1 MKLDVF
7 CETQRPAPI
16 APDHEQR
23 VFRETLDQA
32 VFADKAGFDCWW
44 AVEHHGALEFSW
56 SSAPEM
62 LLAWIATRTSRMHLG
77 HAGVLA
83 PFNINH
89 PIRAAERLAL
99 LDHISGGRA
108 ELGLARTGA
117 GEWDTFQV
125 NPDTSRQQLIE
136 AMRMIP
142 KMWTQDE
149 FSWDSPL
156 LKIPKRNIIPKPLQK
171 PHPRLWQT
179 CSSPESFR
187 LAGRL
192 GVGAL
197 GTTLL
202 TELGP
207 MATLLGEY
215 RTGLGEIEEPAGQR
229 PNREAGVFTFV
240 HVAESEKQAVAS
252 GAALGA
258 LWYVAAAPRVFH
270 AAPEIWYSQI
280 RGNFLPNDPAAQ
292 RSLALGGARATEIPL
307 EQDHPVVRVLR
318 RFAAGERVSNEEAFE
333 TLRPV
338 PSVIVGDVATCRKKM
353 QAYREIG
360 ATRLMCMFQYANI
373 AHEHVIAAMGTAAKH
388 LIPAF
393 AE

>member
-7 CETQRPAPI
+7 CETQKAAPI
-16 APDHEQR
+16 TPDHEQR
-23 VFRETLDQA
+23 VYAETLAQA
-32 VFADKAGFDCWW
+32 ESADALGFDTWW
-44 AVEHHGALEFSW
+44 TVEHHGALEFSW
-56 SSAPEM
+56 SSAPEVQ
-62 LLAWIATRTSRMHLG
+62 LAWIATRTKRIHLG

-83 PFNINH
+83 PFKINH
-89 PIRAAERLAL
+89 PIRVAERLAL

-125 NPDTSRQQLIE
+125 DPDTSRQQLVE

-192 GVGAL
+192 GVGSL

-207 MATLLGEY
+207 MAALLKEY
-215 RTGLGEIEEPAGQR
+215 RDGLGEIEEPAGQFV
-229 PNREAGVFTFV
+229 NREAGVFTFV
-240 HVAESEKQAVAS
+240 HAAESTKQAIAS

-258 LWYVAAAPRVFH
+258 IWYVAAAPRVFH
-270 AAPEIWYSQI
+270 ATPEIWYSQI

-292 RSLALGGARATEIPL
+292 RSLALGGGVTTEIPI
-307 EQDHPVVRVLR
+307 EKDHPVVQVLR
-318 RFAAGERVSNEEAFE
+318 RFAAGERISNEEAYE
-333 TLRPV
+333 VLLPV
-338 PSVIVGDVATCRKKM
+338 PSVIIGDVATCKRKM
-353 QAYREIG
+353 EAYRDIG
-360 ATRLMCMFQYANI
+360 ATRLLCMFQYADL
-373 AHEHVIAAMGTAAKH
+373 AHEDVLAAMGTVAKH

-393 AE
+393 AD

>member
-7 CETQRPAPI
+7 CETQRAKPFT
-16 APDHEQR
+16 PDHESR

-32 VFADKAGFDCWW
+32 VCADKAGFDCWW
-44 AVEHHGALEFSW
+44 SVEHHGALEFSW
-56 SSAPEM
+56 SAAPEM
-62 LLAWIATRTSRMHLG
+62 LLAWIATRTSRIHLG

-83 PFNINH
+83 PFKINH
-89 PIRAAERLAL
+89 PIRVAERLAL

-125 NPDTSRQQLIE
+125 DPETSRQQLVE

-156 LKIPKRNIIPKPLQK
+156 LRVPKRNIIPKPLQK

-202 TELGP
+202 TELAP
-207 MATLLGEY
+207 MAALLKEH
-215 RTGLGEIEEPAGQR
+215 RDGLGEIETPAGQFV
-229 PNREAGVFTFV
+229 NREAGVFTFV
-240 HVAESEKQAVAS
+240 HAAESTKQAIAS

-258 LWYVAAAPRVFH
+258 IWYVAAAPRVFH
-270 AAPEIWYSQI
+270 ATPEIWYSQI

-292 RSLALGGARATEIPL
+292 RSLALGGGVTTEIPV
-307 EQDHPVVRVLR
+307 ERDHPVVQVLR
-318 RFAAGERVSNEEAFE
+318 RFAAGERISNEEAHE
-333 TLRPV
+333 TLRAV
-338 PSVIVGDVATCRKKM
+338 PSVIVGDIASCKKKM
-353 QAYREIG
+353 EAYREIG
-360 ATRLMCMFQYANI
+360 ATRMMCMFQYANVR
-373 AHEHVIAAMGTAAKH
+373 HEDVLAAMGTAAKH

-393 AE
+393 AD

>member
-7 CETQRPAPI
+7 CEAQRAKPFT
-16 APDHEQR
+16 PDHEAR

-32 VFADKAGFDCWW
+32 VFADRAGFDCWW
-44 AVEHHGALEFSW
+44 AVEHHGAVEFSW

-62 LLAWIATRTSRMHLG
+62 LLAWIATRTARIHLG

-83 PFNINH
+83 PAKINH
-89 PIRAAERLAL
+89 PIRVAERIAM

-125 NPDTSRQQLIE
+125 DPETSRQQLVE

-149 FSWDSPL
+149 FSWESPL
-156 LKIPKRNIIPKPLQK
+156 LKVPPRNIIPKPLQK

-187 LAGRL
+187 LAGKL

-202 TELGP
+202 TELEP
-207 MATLLGEY
+207 MAALLREY
-215 RTGLGEIEEPAGQR
+215 RAGLEEIEEPAGKFV
-229 PNREAGVFTFV
+229 NREAGVFTFV
-240 HVAESEKQAVAS
+240 HVAESEKAAVDS

-258 LWYVAAAPRVFH
+258 IWYVAAAPRVFH
-270 AAPEIWYSQI
+270 ATPEIWYSQI
-280 RGNFLPNDPAAQ
+280 RGNFLPNDPSAQ
-292 RSLALGGARATEIPL
+292 RSLALGGAVATEIPL
-307 EQDHPVVRVLR
+307 EKDHPVVQLLR
-318 RFAAGERVSNEEAFE
+318 RYAAGETISKAEAHE
-333 TLRPV
+333 TLRAV
-338 PSVIVGDVATCRKKM
+338 PSVIVGDVASCKKKM
-353 QAYREIG
+353 EAYRDIG
-360 ATRLMCMFQYANI
+360 ATRMMCMFQYADLP
-373 AHEHVIAAMGTAAKH
+373 HETVISGMNTTAKH

-393 AE
+393 AG

>member
-7 CETQRPAPI
+7 CETQKAAPFL
-16 APDHEQR
+16 PDHEQR
-23 VFRETLDQA
+23 VYAETLAQA
-32 VFADKAGFDCWW
+32 ERADALGFDTWW
-44 AVEHHGALEFSW
+44 SVEHHGALEFSW
-56 SSAPEM
+56 SSAPEVQ
-62 LLAWIATRTSRMHLG
+62 LAWIATRTKRIHLG

-83 PFNINH
+83 PFKINH
-89 PIRAAERLAL
+89 PLRVAERLAL

-125 NPDTSRQQLIE
+125 DPNTSRQQLVE

-142 KMWTQDE
+142 KMWTQQE
-149 FSWDSPL
+149 FSWDSEL
-156 LKIPKRNIIPKPLQK
+156 LRIPPRNVIPKPLQK

-192 GVGAL
+192 GVGSL

-207 MATLLGEY
+207 MAALLKEH
-215 RTGLGEIEEPAGQR
+215 RDGLGEIEEPAGHFV
-229 PNREAGVFTFV
+229 NREAGVFTFV
-240 HVAESEKQAVAS
+240 HVAETTKQAIAS

-258 LWYVAAAPRVFH
+258 IWYVAAAPRVFH
-270 AAPEIWYSQI
+270 ATPEIWYSQI

-292 RSLALGGARATEIPL
+292 RSLALGGGVTTEIPI
-307 EQDHPVVRVLR
+307 EKDHPVVQVLR
-318 RFAAGERVSNEEAFE
+318 RFAAGERISNEEAYE
-333 TLRPV
+333 VLLPV
-338 PSVIVGDVATCRKKM
+338 PSVIIGDVATCKRKM
-353 QAYREIG
+353 EAYRDIG
-360 ATRLMCMFQYANI
+360 ATRLLCMFQYADL
-373 AHEHVIAAMGTAAKH
+373 AHEHVLAAMSTTAKH

-393 AE
+393 A

>member
-16 APDHEQR
+16 RADHEQR
-23 VFRETLDQA
+23 VFRDTLA
-32 VFADKAGFDCWW
+32 EAELADKAGFDCWW

-56 SSAPEM
+56 SAAPEM
-62 LLAWIATRTSRMHLG
+62 LLAWIATRTRRMHLG

-83 PFNINH
+83 PFKINH
-89 PIRAAERLAL
+89 PLRAAERLAM

-125 NPDTSRQQLIE
+125 DPETSRQQLVE

-156 LKIPKRNIIPKPLQK
+156 LKIPPRNVIPKPLQK

-207 MATLLGEY
+207 MEALLKEY
-215 RTGLGEIEEPAGQR
+215 RTGLGEIEEPAGKFV
-229 PNREAGVFTFV
+229 NREAGVFTFV
-240 HVAESEKQAVAS
+240 HVAESEKAAVAA

-258 LWYVAAAPRVFH
+258 IWYVAAAPRVFH
-270 AAPEIWYSQI
+270 ATPEIWYSQI

-292 RSLALGGARATEIPL
+292 RSLALGGGVTTDIPL
-307 EQDHPVVRVLR
+307 ERDHPVVQLLR
-318 RFAAGERVSNEEAFE
+318 RFAAGERISNEEAHE

-338 PSVIVGDVATCRKKM
+338 PSVIVGDVATCKRKM
-353 QAYREIG
+353 EAYREIG
-360 ATRLMCMFQYANI
+360 ATRMMCMFQYAHV
-373 AHEHVIAAMGTAAKH
+373 AHADVLAAMGTAAKH

-393 AE
+393 ED

>member
-7 CETQRPAPI
+7 CETQKAAPFL
-16 APDHEQR
+16 PDHEQR
-23 VFRETLDQA
+23 VYAETLAQA
-32 VFADKAGFDCWW
+32 ERADALGFDTWW
-44 AVEHHGALEFSW
+44 SVEHHGALEFSW
-56 SSAPEM
+56 SSAPEVQ
-62 LLAWIATRTSRMHLG
+62 LAWIATRTKRIHLG

-83 PFNINH
+83 PFKINH
-89 PIRAAERLAL
+89 PMRVAERLAL

-125 NPDTSRQQLIE
+125 DPNTSRQQLVE

-142 KMWTQDE
+142 KMWTQRE
-149 FSWDSPL
+149 FSWDSEL
-156 LKIPKRNIIPKPLQK
+156 LKIPPRAVIPKPLQK

-207 MATLLGEY
+207 MATLLEEY
-215 RTGLGEIEEPAGQR
+215 RAGLGEIEEPAGHFV
-229 PNREAGVFTFV
+229 NREAGVFTFV
-240 HVAESEKQAVAS
+240 HAAESTKQAIAS

-258 LWYVAAAPRVFH
+258 IWYVAAAPRVFH
-270 AAPEIWYSQI
+270 ATPEIWYSQI

-292 RSLALGGARATEIPL
+292 RSLALGGGVTTEIPI
-307 EQDHPVVRVLR
+307 EKDHPVVQVLR
-318 RFAAGERVSNEEAFE
+318 RFAAGERISNEEAYE
-333 TLRPV
+333 VLLPV
-338 PSVIVGDVATCRKKM
+338 PSVIIGDVATCKRKM
-353 QAYREIG
+353 EAYREIG
-360 ATRLMCMFQYANI
+360 ATRLLCMFQYADL
-373 AHEHVIAAMGTAAKH
+373 AHEHVLAAMETTAKH

-393 AE
+393 A

>member
-7 CETQRPAPI
+7 CETQRPGPI
-16 APDHEQR
+16 TADHEQR
-23 VFRETLDQA
+23 VFRDTLA
-32 VFADKAGFDCWW
+32 EAEFADKAGFDCWW

-56 SSAPEM
+56 SAAPEM
-62 LLAWIATRTSRMHLG
+62 LLAWIATRTKRMRLG

-83 PFNINH
+83 PFKINH
-89 PIRAAERLAL
+89 PLRAAERLAM

-125 NPDTSRQQLIE
+125 DPETSRQQLVE

-142 KMWTQDE
+142 KMWTQDS

-156 LKIPKRNIIPKPLQK
+156 LKIPVRNVIPKPLQK

-207 MATLLGEY
+207 MAALLGEY
-215 RTGLGEIEEPAGQR
+215 RAGLGEIEEAAGHFV
-229 PNREAGVFTFV
+229 NREAGVFTFV

-258 LWYVAAAPRVFH
+258 IWYVAAAPRVFH

-292 RSLALGGARATEIPL
+292 RSLALGGGQATDIPI
-307 EQDHPVVRVLR
+307 EQDHPVVRLLR
-318 RFAAGERVSNEEAFE
+318 RFAAGERISNEEAHE

-338 PSVIVGDVATCRKKM
+338 PSVIVGDVETCRKKM

-360 ATRLMCMFQYANI
+360 ATRLMCMFQYANV
-373 AHEHVIAAMGTAAKH
+373 AHEDVIAAMGTAARH
-388 LIPAF
+388 LIPTF
-393 AE
+393 AS

>member
-7 CETQRPAPI
+7 CETQKPAPF
-16 APDHEQR
+16 APDHESR

-62 LLAWIATRTSRMHLG
+62 LLAWIATRTSRIHLG

-83 PFNINH
+83 PFKINH

-125 NPDTSRQQLIE
+125 DPETSRQQLVE

-202 TELGP
+202 TELDP
-207 MATLLGEY
+207 MAALLREY
-215 RTGLGEIEEPAGQR
+215 RAGLDEIEEPAGKFV
-229 PNREAGVFTFV
+229 NREAGVFTFV
-240 HVAESEKQAVAS
+240 HAAESEKEAVAS

-258 LWYVAAAPRVFH
+258 IWYVAAAPRVFH
-270 AAPEIWYSQI
+270 ATPEIWYSQI
-280 RGNFLPNDPAAQ
+280 RGSFLPNDPAAQ
-292 RSLALGGARATEIPL
+292 RSLALGGGVNTEIPL
-307 EQDHPVVRVLR
+307 EQDHPVVRLLR
-318 RFAAGERVSNEEAFE
+318 RFAAGESISNEEAHE
-333 TLRPV
+333 TLRAV
-338 PSVIVGDVATCRKKM
+338 PSVIVGDVATCKKKM
-353 QAYREIG
+353 QAYRDIG
-360 ATRLMCMFQYANI
+360 ATRMMCMFQYAGLS
-373 AHEHVIAAMGTAAKH
+373 HEAVVSAMGTAAKH

-393 AE
+393 AD

>member
-7 CETQRPAPI
+7 CETQKAAPI
-16 APDHEQR
+16 TPDHEQR
-23 VFRETLDQA
+23 VYAETLAQA
-32 VFADKAGFDCWW
+32 EHADALGFDTWW
-44 AVEHHGALEFSW
+44 SVEHHGALEFSW
-56 SSAPEM
+56 SSAPEV
-62 LLAWIATRTSRMHLG
+62 LLAWIATRTKRIHLG

-83 PFNINH
+83 PFKINH
-89 PIRAAERLAL
+89 PLRVAERLAL

-125 NPDTSRQQLIE
+125 DPNTSRQQLVE

-142 KMWTQDE
+142 KMWTQQE
-149 FSWDSPL
+149 FSWNSEL
-156 LKIPKRNIIPKPLQK
+156 LKIPPRNVIPKPLQQ

-192 GVGAL
+192 GVGSL

-207 MATLLGEY
+207 MAALLKEH
-215 RTGLGEIEEPAGQR
+215 RDGLGEIEEPAGHFV
-229 PNREAGVFTFV
+229 NREAGVFTFV
-240 HVAESEKQAVAS
+240 HAAETTKQAIAS

-258 LWYVAAAPRVFH
+258 IWYVAAAPRVFH
-270 AAPEIWYSQI
+270 ATPEIWYSQI

-292 RSLALGGARATEIPL
+292 RSLALGGGVATEIPI
-307 EQDHPVVRVLR
+307 EKDHPVVQVLR
-318 RFAAGERVSNEEAFE
+318 RYAAGERISNEEAYE
-333 TLRPV
+333 VLLPV
-338 PSVIVGDVATCRKKM
+338 PSVIIGDVATCKRKM
-353 QAYREIG
+353 EAYREIG
-360 ATRLMCMFQYANI
+360 ATRLLCMFQYADI
-373 AHEHVIAAMGTAAKH
+373 AHEHVLAGMATTAKH

-393 AE
+393 AD

>member
-7 CETQRPAPI
+7 CETQRAKPFT
-16 APDHEQR
+16 PDHESR

-62 LLAWIATRTSRMHLG
+62 LLAWIATRTSRIHLG

-83 PFNINH
+83 PAKINH
-89 PIRAAERLAL
+89 PIRAAERLAM

-125 NPDTSRQQLIE
+125 DPETSRQQLVE

-156 LKIPKRNIIPKPLQK
+156 LKVPPRNIIPKPVQK

-187 LAGRL
+187 LAGKL

-202 TELGP
+202 TELEP
-207 MATLLGEY
+207 MAALLREY
-215 RTGLGEIEEPAGQR
+215 RAGLEEIEEPAGKFV
-229 PNREAGVFTFV
+229 NREAGVFTFV
-240 HVAESEKQAVAS
+240 HAAESEKAAVES

-258 LWYVAAAPRVFH
+258 IWYVAAAPRVFH
-270 AAPEIWYSQI
+270 ATPEIWYSQI

-292 RSLALGGARATEIPL
+292 RSLALGGGVGTEIPL
-307 EQDHPVVRVLR
+307 EKDHPVVQLLR
-318 RFAAGERVSNEEAFE
+318 RYAAGDTISKAEAHE
-333 TLRPV
+333 TLRAV
-338 PSVIVGDVATCRKKM
+338 PSVIVGDVASCKKKM
-353 QAYREIG
+353 EAYRDIG
-360 ATRLMCMFQYANI
+360 ATRMMCMFQYADLP
-373 AHEHVIAAMGTAAKH
+373 HETVISGMHTTAKH

-393 AE
+393 AS

>member
-7 CETQRPAPI
+7 CETQKAAPI
-16 APDHEQR
+16 TPDHEAR

-62 LLAWIATRTSRMHLG
+62 LLAWIATRTQRIHLG

-89 PIRAAERLAL
+89 PVRAAERLAM

-187 LAGRL
+187 LAGRM
-192 GVGAL
+192 GVGSL

-207 MATLLGEY
+207 MAALLREY
-215 RTGLGEIEEPAGQR
+215 RAGLEEIEEPAGQFV
-229 PNREAGVFTFV
+229 NREAGVFTFV
-240 HVAESEKQAVAS
+240 HAAETTKQAIDS

-258 LWYVAAAPRVFH
+258 IWYVAAAPRVFH

-280 RGNFLPNDPAAQ
+280 RGNFLPNDPASQ
-292 RSLALGGARATEIPL
+292 RSLALGNAQASEIPL
-307 EQDHPVVRVLR
+307 EQDHPVVQVLR
-318 RFAAGERVSNEEAFE
+318 RYAAGQKVSKEEAYE
-333 TLRPV
+333 ALLPV
-338 PSVIVGDVATCRKKM
+338 PSVIIGDVATCKKKM
-353 QAYREIG
+353 EAYRDIG
-360 ATRLMCMFQYANI
+360 ATRLLCMFQYADLD
-373 AHEHVIAAMGTAAKH
+373 HEDVLAAMGTVAKH

-393 AE
+393 SD

>member
-7 CETQRPAPI
+7 CEAQRAQPFT
-16 APDHEQR
+16 PDHESR

-32 VFADKAGFDCWW
+32 VYADKAGFDCWW
-44 AVEHHGALEFSW
+44 AVEHHGAVEFSW

-62 LLAWIATRTSRMHLG
+62 LLAWIATRTSRIHLG

-83 PFNINH
+83 PFKINH
-89 PIRAAERLAL
+89 PLRAAERLAM

-125 NPDTSRQQLIE
+125 DPDTSRQQLVE

-156 LKIPKRNIIPKPLQK
+156 LRIPPRNVIPKPLQK

-187 LAGRL
+187 LAGKL

-202 TELGP
+202 TELEP
-207 MATLLGEY
+207 MAALLREY
-215 RTGLGEIEEPAGQR
+215 RAGLEEIEEPAGKFV
-229 PNREAGVFTFV
+229 NREAGVFTFV
-240 HVAESEKQAVAS
+240 HAAESEKAAVES

-258 LWYVAAAPRVFH
+258 IWYVAAAPRVFH
-270 AAPEIWYSQI
+270 ATPEIWYSQI

-292 RSLALGGARATEIPL
+292 RSLALGGGDTSTEIPI
-307 EQDHPVVRVLR
+307 EKDHPVVQLLR
-318 RFAAGERVSNEEAFE
+318 RYAAGDPISKTEAHE
-333 TLRPV
+333 TLRAV
-338 PSVIVGDVATCRKKM
+338 PSVIVGDVASCKKKM
-353 QAYREIG
+353 EAYREIG
-360 ATRLMCMFQYANI
+360 ATRMMCMFQYADLP
-373 AHEHVIAAMGTAAKH
+373 HETVISGMNTVAKH

-393 AE
+393 A

>member
-1 MKLDVF
+1 MKFDVF
-7 CETQRPAPI
+7 CETQKAAPFL
-16 APDHEQR
+16 PNHES
-23 VFRETLDQA
+23 VVLRETLEQA
-32 VFADKAGFDCWW
+32 AFADRMGFDCWW
-44 AVEHHGALEFSW
+44 QVEHHGAVEFSY

-62 LLAWIATRTSRMHLG
+62 LLAWIATRTQRIHLG

-89 PIRAAERLAL
+89 PIRAAERAAM

-149 FSWDSPL
+149 FEWSSDL

-179 CSSPESFR
+179 ASSPESFR

-197 GTTLL
+197 
-202 TELGP
+202 E
-207 MATLLGEY
+207 
-215 RTGLGEIEEPAGQR
+215 
-229 PNREAGVFTFV
+229 
-240 HVAESEKQAVAS
+240 
-252 GAALGA
+252 
-258 LWYVAAAPRVFH
+258 
-270 AAPEIWYSQI
+270 
-280 RGNFLPNDPAAQ
+280 
-292 RSLALGGARATEIPL
+292 
-307 EQDHPVVRVLR
+307 
-318 RFAAGERVSNEEAFE
+318 
-333 TLRPV
+333 
-338 PSVIVGDVATCRKKM
+338 
-353 QAYREIG
+353 
-360 ATRLMCMFQYANI
+360 
-373 AHEHVIAAMGTAAKH
+373 
-388 LIPAF
+388 
-393 AE
+393 

>member
-7 CETQRPAPI
+7 CETQRPAPFT
-16 APDHEQR
+16 PDHESR

-32 VFADKAGFDCWW
+32 VVADKAGFDCWW
-44 AVEHHGALEFSW
+44 SVEHHGALEFSW

-62 LLAWIATRTSRMHLG
+62 LLAWIATRTSRIHLG

-83 PFNINH
+83 PFKINH
-89 PIRAAERLAL
+89 PIRAAERLAM

-125 NPDTSRQQLIE
+125 DPETSRQQLVE

-142 KMWTQDE
+142 MMWTQDD

-156 LKIPKRNIIPKPLQK
+156 LRIPKRNIIPKPLQK

-202 TELGP
+202 TELDP
-207 MATLLGEY
+207 MAALLREY
-215 RTGLGEIEEPAGQR
+215 RAGLGEIEEPAGKFV
-229 PNREAGVFTFV
+229 NREAGVFTFV
-240 HVAESEKQAVAS
+240 HAAESEKEAVAS

-258 LWYVAAAPRVFH
+258 IWYVAAAPRVFH
-270 AAPEIWYSQI
+270 ATPEIWYSQI
-280 RGNFLPNDPAAQ
+280 RGSFLPNDPAAQ
-292 RSLALGGARATEIPL
+292 RSLALGGGVSTEIPL
-307 EQDHPVVRVLR
+307 EQDHPVVRLLR
-318 RFAAGERVSNEEAFE
+318 RYAAGELISNEEAHE
-333 TLRPV
+333 TLRAV
-338 PSVIVGDVATCRKKM
+338 PSVIVGDVATCKKKM
-353 QAYREIG
+353 QAYRDIG
-360 ATRLMCMFQYANI
+360 ATRMMCMFQYASLT
-373 AHEHVIAAMGTAAKH
+373 HEAVVSAMRTAAKH

-393 AE
+393 AD

>member
-7 CETQRPAPI
+7 CETQKAAPFL
-16 APDHEQR
+16 PDHEQR
-23 VFRETLDQA
+23 VYGETLAQA
-32 VFADKAGFDCWW
+32 ECADALGFDCWW

-56 SSAPEM
+56 SSAPEV
-62 LLAWIATRTSRMHLG
+62 LLAWIATRTKRMHLG

-83 PFNINH
+83 PFKINH
-89 PIRAAERLAL
+89 PLRVAERLAM

-125 NPDTSRQQLIE
+125 DPNTSRQQLIE

-142 KMWTQDE
+142 KMWTQQE
-149 FSWDSPL
+149 FSWDSEL
-156 LKIPKRNIIPKPLQK
+156 LKIPPRNVIPKPLQK

-207 MATLLGEY
+207 MAALLKEH
-215 RTGLGEIEEPAGQR
+215 RDGLREIEQPAGQFV
-229 PNREAGVFTFV
+229 NREAGVFTFV
-240 HVAESEKQAVAS
+240 HAAESTKQAIAS

-258 LWYVAAAPRVFH
+258 IWYVAAAPRVFH

-280 RGNFLPNDPAAQ
+280 RGNFLPNDPASQ
-292 RSLALGGARATEIPL
+292 RSLALGGAQATEIPL
-307 EQDHPVVRVLR
+307 EQDHPVVQVLR
-318 RFAAGERVSNEEAFE
+318 RYAAGQPISKEEAYE
-333 TLRPV
+333 ALLPV
-338 PSVIVGDVATCRKKM
+338 PSVIIGDVATCKRKM
-353 QAYREIG
+353 EAYRDIG
-360 ATRLMCMFQYANI
+360 ATRLLCMFQYADLK
-373 AHEHVIAAMGTAAKH
+373 HEHVISAMQTVARE

-393 AE
+393 A

>member
-7 CETQRPAPI
+7 CETQKAAPI
-16 APDHEQR
+16 TPDHEQR
-23 VFRETLDQA
+23 VYAETLAQA
-32 VFADKAGFDCWW
+32 ERADALGFDCWW

-56 SSAPEM
+56 SSAPEV
-62 LLAWIATRTSRMHLG
+62 LLAWIATRTKRIHLG

-83 PFNINH
+83 PFKINH
-89 PIRAAERLAL
+89 PLRVAERLAL

-125 NPDTSRQQLIE
+125 DPNTSRQQLVE

-149 FSWDSPL
+149 FSWDSEL
-156 LKIPKRNIIPKPLQK
+156 LKIPKRNVIPKPLQK

-207 MATLLGEY
+207 MAALLKEH
-215 RTGLGEIEEPAGQR
+215 RDGLGEMEEPAGHFV
-229 PNREAGVFTFV
+229 NREAGVFTFV
-240 HVAESEKQAVAS
+240 HAAETTKQAIAS

-258 LWYVAAAPRVFH
+258 IWYVAAAPRVFH

-292 RSLALGGARATEIPL
+292 RSLALGGGQTTEIPI
-307 EQDHPVVRVLR
+307 EKDHPVVQVLR
-318 RFAAGERVSNEEAFE
+318 RYAAGQPVSKEEAYE
-333 TLRPV
+333 ALLPV
-338 PSVIVGDVATCRKKM
+338 PSVIIGDVATCKKKM
-353 QAYREIG
+353 EAYRDIG
-360 ATRLMCMFQYANI
+360 ATRLLCMFQYADL
-373 AHEHVIAAMGTAAKH
+373 AHEDVLAAMGTVAKH

-393 AE
+393 AD

>member
-16 APDHEQR
+16 TPDHEQR

-83 PFNINH
+83 PFKINH

-125 NPDTSRQQLIE
+125 DPETSRQQLVE

-207 MATLLGEY
+207 MAALLGEY
-215 RTGLGEIEEPAGQR
+215 RAGLAEIEEPAGKLV
-229 PNREAGVFTFV
+229 NREAGVFTFV
-240 HVAESEKQAVAS
+240 HPAESEKAAVAS

-258 LWYVAAAPRVFH
+258 IWYVAAAPRVFH

-280 RGNFLPNDPAAQ
+280 RGNFLPNDPSAQ
-292 RSLALGGARATEIPL
+292 RSLALGGGEATEIPL
-307 EQDHPVVRVLR
+307 AQDHPVVRVLR
-318 RFAAGERVSNEEAFE
+318 RFAAGEKISNEEAHE
-333 TLRPV
+333 TLREV
-338 PSVIVGDVATCRKKM
+338 PSVIVGDVATCKKKM
-353 QAYREIG
+353 QAYRDIG
-360 ATRLMCMFQYANI
+360 ASRMMCMFQYADI
-373 AHEHVIAAMGTAAKH
+373 THENVIAGMGTAAKH

>member
-1 MKLDVF
+1 LKLDVF
-7 CETQRPAPI
+7 CEAQRAAPFV
-16 APDHEQR
+16 PDHEAR

-32 VFADKAGFDCWW
+32 AFADKAGFDCWW

-56 SSAPEM
+56 SAAPEM

-83 PFNINH
+83 PFKINH
-89 PIRAAERLAL
+89 PIRIAERLAM

-125 NPDTSRQQLIE
+125 DPETSRQQLIE

-149 FSWDSPL
+149 FSWSSPL
-156 LKIPKRNIIPKPLQK
+156 LEIPKRNIIPKPLQK

-192 GVGAL
+192 GVGSL

-202 TELGP
+202 TELDQMG
-207 MATLLGEY
+207 ALIREY
-215 RTGLGEIEEPAGQR
+215 RAGLEEIERPAGHVA
-229 PNREAGVFTFV
+229 NREAGVFTFV
-240 HVAESEKQAVAS
+240 HAAESEKAAVES

-258 LWYVAAAPRVFH
+258 IWYVAAAPRVFH
-270 AAPEIWYSQI
+270 ATPEIWYSQI

-292 RSLALGGARATEIPL
+292 RSLALGNAPQSEIPL
-307 EQDHPVVRVLR
+307 ERDHPIVQLLR
-318 RFAAGERVSNEEAFE
+318 RVAAGDRVSKEEAHE
-333 TLRPV
+333 ALRPV
-338 PSVIVGDVATCRKKM
+338 PSVIIGDVALCKKKM
-353 QAYREIG
+353 EAYREIG
-360 ATRLMCMFQYANI
+360 ATRLMCMFQYADL
-373 AHEHVIAAMGTAAKH
+373 AHEHVISSMGTVAKH
-388 LIPAF
+388 LIPAL
-393 AE
+393 AS

>member
-7 CETQRPAPI
+7 CETQKAAPFL
-16 APDHEQR
+16 PDHEQR
-23 VFRETLDQA
+23 VYAETLAQA
-32 VFADKAGFDCWW
+32 ERADALGFDTWW
-44 AVEHHGALEFSW
+44 TVEHHGALEFSW
-56 SSAPEM
+56 SSAPEVQ
-62 LLAWIATRTSRMHLG
+62 LAWIATRTKRIHLG

-83 PFNINH
+83 PFKINH
-89 PIRAAERLAL
+89 PIRVAERLAL

-125 NPDTSRQQLIE
+125 DPNTSRQQLVE

-142 KMWTQDE
+142 KMWTQQE
-149 FSWDSPL
+149 FSWDSEL
-156 LKIPKRNIIPKPLQK
+156 LKIPPRNVIPKPLQK

-192 GVGAL
+192 GVGSL

-207 MATLLGEY
+207 MAALLKEH
-215 RTGLGEIEEPAGQR
+215 RDGLGEIEEPAGHFV
-229 PNREAGVFTFV
+229 NREAGVFTFV
-240 HVAESEKQAVAS
+240 HAAETTKQAIAS

-258 LWYVAAAPRVFH
+258 IWYVAAAPRVFH
-270 AAPEIWYSQI
+270 ATPEIWYSQI

-292 RSLALGGARATEIPL
+292 RSLALGGGVTTDIPI
-307 EQDHPVVRVLR
+307 EKDHPVVQVLR
-318 RFAAGERVSNEEAFE
+318 RFAAGERISKEEAYE
-333 TLRPV
+333 VLLPV
-338 PSVIVGDVATCRKKM
+338 PSVIIGDVATCKRKM
-353 QAYREIG
+353 EAYRDIG
-360 ATRLMCMFQYANI
+360 ATRLLCMFQYADLP
-373 AHEHVIAAMGTAAKH
+373 HEHVLAAMGTTAKH

-393 AE
+393 L

>member
-7 CETQRPAPI
+7 CETQKAAPI
-16 APDHEQR
+16 TPDHEQR
-23 VFRETLDQA
+23 VYAETLAQA
-32 VFADKAGFDCWW
+32 EHADALGFDCWW

-56 SSAPEM
+56 SSAPEV
-62 LLAWIATRTSRMHLG
+62 LLAWIATRTKRIHLG

-83 PFNINH
+83 PFKINH
-89 PIRAAERLAL
+89 PLRVAERLAL

-125 NPDTSRQQLIE
+125 DPNTSRQQLVE

-149 FSWDSPL
+149 FSWDSEL
-156 LKIPKRNIIPKPLQK
+156 LKIPKRNVIPKPLQK

-207 MATLLGEY
+207 MAALLKEH
-215 RTGLGEIEEPAGQR
+215 RDGLGEMEEPAGHFV
-229 PNREAGVFTFV
+229 NREAGVFTFV
-240 HVAESEKQAVAS
+240 HAAETTKQAIAS

-258 LWYVAAAPRVFH
+258 IWYVAAAPRVFH

-292 RSLALGGARATEIPL
+292 RSLALGGGQTTEIPI
-307 EQDHPVVRVLR
+307 EKDHPVVQVLR
-318 RFAAGERVSNEEAFE
+318 RYAAGQPVSKEEAYE
-333 TLRPV
+333 ALLPV
-338 PSVIVGDVATCRKKM
+338 PSVIIGDVATCKKKM
-353 QAYREIG
+353 EAYRDIG
-360 ATRLMCMFQYANI
+360 ATRLLCMFQYADL
-373 AHEHVIAAMGTAAKH
+373 AHEDVLAAMGTVAKH

-393 AE
+393 AD

>member
-7 CETQRPAPI
+7 CEAQRAKPFT
-16 APDHEQR
+16 PDHEAR

-32 VFADKAGFDCWW
+32 VFADRAGFDCWW
-44 AVEHHGALEFSW
+44 AVEHHGAVEFSW

-62 LLAWIATRTSRMHLG
+62 LLAWIATRTARIHLG

-83 PFNINH
+83 PAKINH
-89 PIRAAERLAL
+89 PIRVAERIAM

-125 NPDTSRQQLIE
+125 DPETSRQQLVE

-149 FSWDSPL
+149 FSWESPL
-156 LKIPKRNIIPKPLQK
+156 LKVPPRNIIPKPLQK

-187 LAGRL
+187 LAGKL

-202 TELGP
+202 TELEP
-207 MATLLGEY
+207 MAALLREY
-215 RTGLGEIEEPAGQR
+215 RAGLEEIEEPAGKFV
-229 PNREAGVFTFV
+229 NREAGVFTFV
-240 HVAESEKQAVAS
+240 HVAESEKAAVES

-258 LWYVAAAPRVFH
+258 IWYVAAAPRVFH
-270 AAPEIWYSQI
+270 ATPEIWYSQI
-280 RGNFLPNDPAAQ
+280 RGNFLPNDPSAQ
-292 RSLALGGARATEIPL
+292 RSLALGGAVATEIPL
-307 EQDHPVVRVLR
+307 EKDHPVVQLLR
-318 RFAAGERVSNEEAFE
+318 RYAAGETISKAEAHE
-333 TLRPV
+333 TLRAV
-338 PSVIVGDVATCRKKM
+338 PSVIVGDVASCKKKM
-353 QAYREIG
+353 EAYRDIG
-360 ATRLMCMFQYANI
+360 ATRMMCMFQYADLP
-373 AHEHVIAAMGTAAKH
+373 HETVISGMNTTAKH

-393 AE
+393 AG

>member
-7 CETQRPAPI
+7 CETQKAAPI
-16 APDHEQR
+16 APDHESR

-56 SSAPEM
+56 SAAPEM
-62 LLAWIATRTSRMHLG
+62 LLAWIATRTSRIHLG

-83 PFNINH
+83 PFKINH
-89 PIRAAERLAL
+89 PIRAAERLAM

-125 NPDTSRQQLIE
+125 DPETSRQQLIE

-156 LKIPKRNIIPKPLQK
+156 LQIPKRNIIPKPLQK

-202 TELGP
+202 TELEP
-207 MATLLGEY
+207 MAALLREH
-215 RTGLGEIEEPAGQR
+215 RAGLGEIQEPAGKFV
-229 PNREAGVFTFV
+229 NREAGVFTFV
-240 HVAESEKQAVAS
+240 HAAESEKAAVAS

-258 LWYVAAAPRVFH
+258 IWYVAAAPRVFH

-292 RSLALGGARATEIPL
+292 RSLALGGAQATEIPL

-318 RFAAGERVSNEEAFE
+318 RFAAGESISNEEAYE

-338 PSVIVGDVATCRKKM
+338 PSVIVGDVAACKKKM
-353 QAYREIG
+353 DAYRDIG
-360 ATRLMCMFQYANI
+360 ATRMMCMFQYADLP
-373 AHEHVIAAMGTAAKH
+373 HETVLAGMGTVAKH

-393 AE
+393 AD